1 MNDDIELITGILFYT
16 FWITIFGWF
25 LIAVITRA
33 IVDCIMFVTSWFRS
47 EPERIDLQTYVS
59 DAIGYKGEFKDRVM
73 AKALLRMAREVDLLR
88 DKLR

>member
-1 MNDDIELITGILFYT
+1 
-16 FWITIFGWF
+16 
-25 LIAVITRA
+25 
-33 IVDCIMFVTSWFRS
+33 MFVTSWFRS